1 MRKTLAVMEV
11 LTLCQCGGS
20 VKCLPRYVVDGK
32 RKRYHMAL
40 QTLEKTVDKIA
51 IITSALNERNVSK
64 DSVSTHVLTHALTHA
79 C

>member
-20 VKCLPRYVVDGK
+20 VTCLPKYVADGK

-40 QTLEKTVDKIA
+40 QSLEMAVDKIS
-51 IITSALNERNVSK
+51 IISTALSEQGLTK
-64 DSVSTHVLTHALTHA
+64 DSVRTEIGEIP
-79 C
+79 